1 MSRDIVRH
9 PGAVCVVPVD
19 GDEIVF
25 VRQYRAPAHQEM
37 LEIPAGK
44 RDVPGESPEVTAV
57 RELEE
62 EVGLTTDEVVPL
74 ARFFNSVGFSDE
86 YSHAFLATDLR
97 PVPHNRQGPE
107 ETHMTIERVP
117 LDEVAD
123 YVAAGRIEDAK
134 TLIGVLTALRHLGR

>member
-1 MSRDIVRH
+1 M
-9 PGAVCVVPVD
+9 VPVD

-25 VRQYRAPAHQEM
+25 VRQYRAAVHKEL

-44 RDVPGESPEVTAV
+44 RDVVGEPPEQTAV

-62 EVGLTTDEVVPL
+62 EVGFTTDSVVKL

-86 YSHAFLATDLR
+86 ESHVFLATDLR
-97 PVPHNRQGPE
+97 PVPSDRQGPE
-107 ETHMTIERVP
+107 EAHMTIERVP

-123 YVAAGRIEDAK
+123 WVADGRIEDAK
-134 TLIGVLTALRHLGR
+134 TVIGVLAALRHLGR